1 MSHNKNYYEFIF
13 MGNQGKNITLR
24 ITNAKLVNDVSQF
37 ASDMD
42 AIISMD
48 ILETSKGKP
57 IAKRLVKYVAPSVI
71 NVEIS

>member
-48 ILETSKGKP
+48 ILDTSKGKP
-57 IAKRLVKYVAPSVI
+57 IAKRLVRYVTPSVI
-71 NVEIS
+71 NVEVS